1 MIRLRIVRI
10 EEMGIVFLAPNHTI
24 RNLQSAIER
33 GIPMIKRIAIALALA
48 FAFFAAAH
56 TSGNLFINQS
66 ADANTQKRSSEDRSV
81 DGELEEDC
89 QRLYNNSYFDQAVK
103 LIAEEKRTLSRSS
116 VNAINV
122 EGSMNGGVS
131 IKGWDRQDILVKAC
145 KLASAQDKE
154 EAQRLLDQ
162 VTISTEGGKIFSRG
176 PDGST
181 GGRQAWVVQFFIY
194 VPRDLAV
201 EASVHNG
208 GLSLQNLV
216 GRVNVRSRN
225 GGISLRNS
233 GGMENVIDLFAQNG
247 GIALKDVGGKI
258 NARTANGGISLSGGG
273 GDVKLESQNGGIVI
287 HLPESNWGG
296 ESLVA
301 HSNNGGLVLQVPQGF
316 GSGIEAE
323 TSGHTRLD
331 CRLPEC
337 KQGQQDSD
345 ENRKHVRIG
354 GGSSVVRVSTQN
366 GTLQI
371 VPER

>member
-1 MIRLRIVRI
+1 
-10 EEMGIVFLAPNHTI
+10 
-24 RNLQSAIER
+24 
-33 GIPMIKRIAIALALA
+33 MIKKIAIALALA
-48 FAFFAAAH
+48 FVVPAAAY
-56 TSGNLFINQS
+56 TSSSHILNNS
-66 ADANTQKRSSEDRSV
+66 AGEAAQKRSPENKSV
-81 DGELEEDC
+81 EGELDEDC
-89 QRLYNNSYFDQAVK
+89 QRMYEHSNFNQAVK
-103 LIAEEKRTLSRSS
+103 LMAEDKRTLSRAS

-122 EGSMNGGVS
+122 EGSLNGGVS
-131 IKGWDRQDILVKAC
+131 IKGWDQQDILVKAC

-162 VTISTEGGKIFSRG
+162 ISISTEGGKIFSRG

-181 GGRQAWVVQFFIY
+181 GKQTWVVQFLIY
-194 VPRDLAV
+194 VPRDLTV

-208 GLSLQNLV
+208 GLALQNLT
-216 GRVNVRSRN
+216 GRVNARSHN

-233 GGMENVIDLFAQNG
+233 GGAENVIELFAENG
-247 GIALKDVGGKI
+247 GIALKDVGGRI
-258 NARTANGGISLSGGG
+258 NARTANGGIAMSGGG

-287 HLPESNWGG
+287 NLPESSWAG

-301 HSNNGGLVLQVPQGF
+301 HSNNGGLILQVPQGF

-323 TSGHTRLD
+323 TSGHTTLD

-345 ENRKHVRIG
+345 DNRKHVRIG
-354 GGSSVVRVSTQN
+354 GSASVVRVSTQN

-371 VPER
+371 VPGR